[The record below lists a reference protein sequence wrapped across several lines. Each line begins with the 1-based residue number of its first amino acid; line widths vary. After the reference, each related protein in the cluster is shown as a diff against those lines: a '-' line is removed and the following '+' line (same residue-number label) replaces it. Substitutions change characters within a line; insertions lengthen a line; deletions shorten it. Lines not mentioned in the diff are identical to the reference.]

1 MKKEYIYF
9 ASDFHLGSPNWKESS
24 IREKIIVEW
33 LDKIKKD
40 AKEIYLLGDI
50 FDFWYEYKKVVPKG
64 FIRFLGK
71 LAELSDNNIEIHII
85 VGNHDLWMRDYLKKE
100 IGISIHQNSIIINR
114 YHKSIFLAHGDNVGK
129 QKISYK
135 FIKSIFLNKTCQWLF
150 SRIHP
155 NTAISFAQTWSR
167 KSRLLGKNDPY
178 LGSEKEIIELFCK
191 KHKQRNREIDF
202 YILGHRHLPLNIE
215 IEKNCRYINTGDW
228 INHLS
233 YATLKPDGSV
243 QLEYYKKK

>member
-1 MKKEYIYF
+1 MKKENIYF

-33 LDKIKKD
+33 LDQIKKD

-71 LAELSDNNIEIHII
+71 LAELSDNNIQIHII
-85 VGNHDLWMRDYLKKE
+85 VGNHDLWMRDYLNKE

-114 YHKSIFLAHGDNVGK
+114 YNKSIFLAHGDNVGK

-135 FIKSIFLNKTCQWLF
+135 LIKSIFLK
-150 SRIHP
+150 I
-155 NTAISFAQTWSR
+155 
-167 KSRLLGKNDPY
+167 KSIFLKIKSIFLKIKSIFLKIKSILKCFLLGKGEGVP
-178 LGSEKEIIELFCK
+178 SF
-191 KHKQRNREIDF
+191 
-202 YILGHRHLPLNIE
+202 
-215 IEKNCRYINTGDW
+215 
-228 INHLS
+228 
-233 YATLKPDGSV
+233 
-243 QLEYYKKK
+243 